1 MTTPQINRSTALL
14 MFTLLLVFSTAVQAA
29 LQASEQAHE
38 IKAEQILRWPLR
50 AGDSLI
56 VKPCTDCD
64 IQTLRV
70 TEHTRYAIGFGR
82 NAKATTLNELLRQKS
97 LLHDEENHLIVIF
110 FQPDDRQVS
119 RVVLQTEL

>member
-1 MTTPQINRSTALL
+1 MTATHINRPTALL
-14 MFTLLLVFSTAVQAA
+14 TITLLLVFSASVQAT
-29 LQASEQAHE
+29 LQAREQAHE

-50 AGDSLI
+50 AGDSLV

-64 IQTLRV
+64 IQTLQV
-70 TEHTRYAIGFGR
+70 TDHTKYSIGLGR
-82 NAKATTLNELLRQKS
+82 DAKVITLNELLRLKS
-97 LLHDEENHLIVIF
+97 LLRDEENHLIVIF